1 MRILV
6 IEDEERISNFICRGL
21 EEEGYTVEIAVDGQM
36 GLEKSRAGGFDLV
49 VLDLMLPKIS
59 GLELLKRIRADGL
72 QLPVLVLTARD
83 GVEFKVEGLNAG
95 ADDYLTKPFSF
106 DEFLARI
113 RALLR
118 RGPVSPDIDLKLGD
132 LSLNLVSR
140 TATRAGRKIELSSR
154 EFTLLEYFLRNPDAV
169 LSRTRIYQHVWE
181 YNFDGMT
188 NVVDVYVN
196 YLRKKIETEGETKL
210 LHTVRGHGYVL
221 KTPE

>member
-1 MRILV
+1 MRVLV
-6 IEDEERISNFICRGL
+6 IEDDEEMAEAVATGL
-21 EEEGYTVEIAVDGQM
+21 RQAQMAVDVAFD
-36 GLEKSRAGGFDLV
+36 GLGGFARAVNNEYEVIVIDRDLPGMHGDEICAELVSSGCRSRLLMLTAAATTDDLV
-49 VLDLMLPKIS
+49 
-59 GLELLKRIRADGL
+59 DGL
-72 QLPVLVLTARD
+72 
-83 GVEFKVEGLNAG
+83 GMG

-118 RGPVSPDIDLKLGD
+118 RGPVTADVDLKIAD

-140 TATRAGRKIELSSR
+140 TATRNGRKIELSSR
-154 EFTLLEYFLRNPDAV
+154 EFMLLEYFMRNPGAV
-169 LSRTRIYQHVWE
+169 LSRTRIYQHVWD

-196 YLRKKIETEGETKL
+196 YLRKKIESGAEPKL

-221 KTPE
+221 KPPE

>member
-6 IEDEERISNFICRGL
+6 IEDEERIANFVSRGL
-21 EEEGYTVEIAVDGQM
+21 SEEGFAVDIAVDGEA
-36 GLEKSRAGGFDLV
+36 GLEKATAGAYDLL
-49 VLDLMLPKIS
+49 VLDLMLPKLS
-59 GLELLKRIRADGL
+59 GLELLRKLRTAGNQI
-72 QLPVLVLTARD
+72 PVLVLTARD

-113 RALLR
+113 RALMR
-118 RGPVSPDIDLKLGD
+118 RGPVSADVDLKIGD
-132 LSLNLVSR
+132 LALNLVTR
-140 TATRAGRKIELSSR
+140 TATRNSRKIELSSR
-154 EFTLLEYFLRNPDAV
+154 EFMLLEYFMRNPGAV
-169 LSRTRIYQHVWE
+169 LSRTRIYQHVWD

-196 YLRKKIETEGETKL
+196 YLRKKIEQEGEAKL

-221 KTPE
+221 KAPE